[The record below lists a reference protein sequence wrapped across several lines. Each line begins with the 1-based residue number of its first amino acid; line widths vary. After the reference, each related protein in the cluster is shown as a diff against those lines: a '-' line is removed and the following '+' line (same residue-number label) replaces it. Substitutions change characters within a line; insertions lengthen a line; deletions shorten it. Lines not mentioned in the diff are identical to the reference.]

1 MTGRLLIASA
11 AVLVVVV
18 AAAVW
23 LAGRSGPEPAPAPS
37 RAGAIG
43 PSTDTEP
50 YLVPVADGVHIRSLL
65 TVEDGGSASDGY
77 ELTGLPDGLGAVAA
91 GGTEFAL
98 LMNHEIDAGAGG
110 VRRHGQRGAYVST
123 FTIDRVSLEV
133 KEGSDTIDPGV
144 RYWNYLTREYQD
156 EASPDGRNPRK
167 RGDEFQAQ
175 GDTLVH
181 FCSGTLSAPR
191 QFVSSESGSGYPGQ
205 IYFANEE
212 LDPDGRVFGVL
223 LDGETQQ
230 LPRLGLFAH
239 ENTKPA
245 YNRSDTTLAIGTEDT
260 AHGQVH
266 VYAGTKQADGNA
278 FDRAGLTNGTPPCAR
293 PGRRERVLRQRLPR
307 RVRQGQAGRVR
318 PRRGRL
324 GPVGTR
330 SERRGPGEGADSEPH
345 RGRRV
350 GPAPAR
356 DLLLHDHRG
365 RQRRNPRARRRRPVE
380 AHLR

>member
-1 MTGRLLIASA
+1 MTGRLLIASG
-11 AVLVVVV
+11 AVLVVAV

-23 LAGRSGPEPAPAPS
+23 LAGGSGPEPAPAPS

-43 PSTDTEP
+43 PSTDTGP
-50 YLVPVADGVHIRSLL
+50 YLLPVADGVHIRSLL

-133 KEGSDTIDPGV
+133 KDGSDTIDPGV
-144 RYWNYLTREYQD
+144 RYWNYVTREYQD
-156 EASPDGRNPRK
+156 RASPDGRNPRR

-181 FCSGTLSAPR
+181 LCSGTLSAPR

-223 LDGETQQ
+223 LDGESQQ

-239 ENTKPA
+239 ENSKPA
-245 YNRSDTTLAIGTEDT
+245 YNRSDTTLVIGTEDT

-266 VYAGTKQADGNA
+266 VYEGTKQADGNA
-278 FDRAGLTNGTPPCAR
+278 FDRAGLTNGTR
-293 PGRRERVLRQRLPR
+293 HVLDLVDENVSIGQRVPR
-307 RVRQGQAGRVR
+307 RVRQGQVGRVR
-318 PRRGRL
+318 RRRGRL
-324 GPVGTR
+324 GPVGTG
-330 SERRGPGEGADSEPH
+330 SERRSPSEGADPEPH
-345 RGRRV
+345 RGRCV
-350 GPAPAR
+350 GPAPPR
-356 DLLLHDHRG
+356 DLLLHDHR
-365 RQRRNPRARRRRPVE
+365 RWRRRNPRARRRRPVA